1 MARQVG
7 EIKHQGTIGEII
19 FYKSV
24 DGYLARGRGG
34 IEAHRIAKDPAFE
47 RTRKNNAE
55 FGNATAAL
63 KIVRDT
69 VRQLSKKA
77 EDSRLCSRLTKAMM
91 AVKELDVS
99 HAHGERSVANGLA
112 TVQGKQ
118 LLCGFNFNIHAPLHT
133 VLRTS
138 LRTVPATGGIII
150 DKLSPMNDVRIP
162 EGATHIIFKAG
173 YAAIDFVT
181 GERALA
187 IAKPVK
193 IEIITDA
200 TTVELAPTPL
210 PTIHGTKLMLLCI
223 EFVQEVN
230 GADYQLERGA
240 HNVMCIVD
248 VA

>member
-7 EIKHQGTIGEII
+7 EIKVQGTIGGII

-24 DGYLARGRGG
+24 GGYLARGRGG
-34 IEAHRIAKDPAFE
+34 IEAHRIAKDPVFE

-69 VRQLSKKA
+69 VRKLSTKA

-99 HAHGERSVANGLA
+99 HAHGERSVAGGLA
-112 TVQGKQ
+112 TEQGRK
-118 LLCGFNFNIHAPLHT
+118 LLHGFDFNIDAQLHT
-133 VLRTS
+133 VLHTS
-138 LRTVPATGGIII
+138 LRTVPATGEIVI
-150 DKLSPMNDVRIP
+150 DKVSPMNDVTIP
-162 EGATHIIFKAG
+162 KGATHIIFKAG
-173 YAAIDFVT
+173 YAVIDFVT

-187 IAKPVK
+187 VAKPVR
-193 IEIITDA
+193 IEVITDIA
-200 TTVELAPTPL
+200 AIELAPTPL
-210 PTIHGTKLMLLCI
+210 PTINGTKFTVLCI
-223 EFVQEVN
+223 EFAQEVN